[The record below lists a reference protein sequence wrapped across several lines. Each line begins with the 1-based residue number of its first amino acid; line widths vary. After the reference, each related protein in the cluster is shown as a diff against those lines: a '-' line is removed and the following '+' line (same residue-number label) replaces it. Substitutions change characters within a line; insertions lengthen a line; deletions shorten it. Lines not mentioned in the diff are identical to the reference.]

1 VIVNIQVPKVE
12 GNIEDG
18 IKVINNVVS
27 LLENKWEQGVLNAEF
42 DEIRYFNMISFYEY
56 FKYVDSQ
63 LSFILNNRSIVSN
76 KTKEFFILRERL
88 IRVLN
93 PKIQLLI
100 YTDSLNHNKTCFY
113 AIISHLND
121 LGEELFSEIELDEL
135 LPEGCD
141 EFNLYDFLNDRFIK
155 NIKSKVY
162 GYLKTTIEIPNN
174 LDLVFE
180 MQKIS
185 HHNQYEGYANDFME
199 ELHDSIENLEINEL
213 EKSDIILYKK
223 LKEIKDLSSTVTN
236 ILSKLQVLD
245 LSLNRL

>member
-1 VIVNIQVPKVE
+1 VIVDIQVPKVE
-12 GNIEDG
+12 GNLEDG
-18 IKVINNVVS
+18 LKVINNVVS
-27 LLENKWEQGVLNAEF
+27 LLENKWEQGVLNTEF
-42 DEIRYFNMISFYEY
+42 YEIRYFNMISFYDY

-63 LSFILNNRSIVSN
+63 LSFILNNRSIVFN

-88 IRVLN
+88 LRVLY

-100 YTDSLNHNKTCFY
+100 YSDSLNHNKTCFY

-135 LPEGCD
+135 LPEDCD
-141 EFNLYDFLNDRFIK
+141 EFNLHEFLTDRFIK
-155 NIKSKVY
+155 DIKFKVY

-185 HHNQYEGYANDFME
+185 HHNVYEGYANDFME
-199 ELHDSIENLEINEL
+199 KLNKSIENLEVDEL

-223 LKEIKDLSSTVTN
+223 LQEIKRLSFRVSN
-236 ILSKLQVLD
+236 MLNKLQVLD
-245 LSLNRL
+245 LSKKRL